1 MRWQITP
8 QIIARSFMLC
18 DAAVIFSTVDA
29 NRAYLRE
36 WLPWLDNISSIH
48 DYEVFIQQSQIDEA
62 SGVSL
67 TLGLWDGDNCI
78 GVCGFNSFAPVAKI
92 GYWLAESY
100 QGQGI
105 IQCACQQLINYG
117 FQQLN
122 LKQITLQAAVDNYKS
137 RAVAEKLGFTL
148 QNILPQHEWLYDHYV
163 DHAVYVYA

>member
-8 QIIARSFMLC
+8 QVIARSFTPN
-18 DAAVIFSTVDA
+18 DAAAIFTTVDA

-48 DYEVFIQQSQIDEA
+48 DYEVFIQQSQLDE
-62 SGVSL
+62 VNRISL
-67 TLGLWDGDNCI
+67 TLGLRDGDNCV
-78 GVCGFNSFAPVAKI
+78 GVCGFNCLTPVAKI

-105 IQCACQQLINYG
+105 IRGACKQLINYG

-122 LKQITLQAAVDNYKS
+122 LKQIIFK
-137 RAVAEKLGFTL
+137 
-148 QNILPQHEWLYDHYV
+148 WL
-163 DHAVYVYA
+163 